1 MELTE
6 YIKTMPKEISGM
18 QSTVLFA
25 SLDSPIPDDYECPF
39 CFEKQPYKKSFS
51 LSDRVM
57 YRREKCE
64 CERKEEST
72 KEMRYIHNIT
82 MNNIIACSNMNS
94 ELRGMSIEQLDG
106 KNIEPA
112 IGYAKRYLD
121 EFPNGKWLVYSGGV
135 GVGKTHL
142 ACSIAN
148 ELMKKL
154 VNVKFYPIP
163 DLLDEIRE
171 SYNEKSMTPNPTGSL
186 LNSDL
191 IILDDLGA
199 NRTTDWG
206 KEQIF
211 MLINSMY
218 MRKKSVIITTNCT
231 NPAELEEEIGNRAV
245 DRILHHAVWCNINA
259 ISYRKQKFMERKK

>member
-1 MELTE
+1 
-6 YIKTMPKEISGM
+6 MPKEISGM
-18 QSTVLFA
+18 QSTVQFVNLG
-25 SLDSPIPDDYECPF
+25 SDVPDDFECPF
-39 CFEKQPYKKSFS
+39 CFERKPYKKSFD
-51 LSDRVM
+51 LSDTTM

-64 CERKEEST
+64 CERREEST

-94 ELRGMSIEQLDG
+94 ELRGYKLSDLQG
-106 KNIEPA
+106 KNIESA
-112 IGYAKRYLD
+112 IGFANRFLEEY
-121 EFPNGKWLVYSGGV
+121 PSGQWLVLSGGV
-135 GVGKTHL
+135 GVGKTHI

-154 VNVKFYPIP
+154 VNIKFYTIP
-163 DLLDEIRE
+163 DLLDEIKASYGTE
-171 SYNEKSMTPNPTGSL
+171 SNYANPIGSI

-199 NRTTDWG
+199 SRSTEWS
-206 KEQIF
+206 KEQIY

-231 NPAELEEEIGNRAV
+231 NPAELEAEIGSRST
-245 DRILHHAVWCNINA
+245 DRILHHAKWCNINA
-259 ISYRKQKFMERKK
+259 ISWRKQKFMEGKK